1 MHIHLKWR
9 SLLSHPSSFSG
20 PWPRW
25 WMSHCRTCRRGSP
38 QNPPRPRAASPT
50 SRPDAADAA
59 CQKGSSGALET
70 KLFGG
75 AATHSTK
82 NGDDLGMVY
91 LHVYC
96 GVYTFTMYT
105 STLDAPVLSQICMVR
120 HLRLALTGGENKST
134 LTIRTHGNR
143 IVRINMCALYAHID
157 IQLYM
162 IVNMHFTSAFA
173 FAYIICVFR
182 CPFKVQS
189 PFYRTWD
196 QSHLPGSFC

>member
-1 MHIHLKWR
+1 
-9 SLLSHPSSFSG
+9 
-20 PWPRW
+20 
-25 WMSHCRTCRRGSP
+25 
-38 QNPPRPRAASPT
+38 
-50 SRPDAADAA
+50 
-59 CQKGSSGALET
+59 
-70 KLFGG
+70 
-75 AATHSTK
+75 
-82 NGDDLGMVY
+82 
-91 LHVYC
+91 
-96 GVYTFTMYT
+96 
-105 STLDAPVLSQICMVR
+105 MVR

-196 QSHLPGSFC
+196 QSHLPGSFCWVLSVEGGCPVPRCSKWSWFHLTFPMMISLIWGFRMFKLTAQACWWILWGITVQSVFGQASKPLK

>member
-1 MHIHLKWR
+1 MHMHLKWR

-75 AATHSTK
+75 AATHSTRM
-82 NGDDLGMVY
+82 GMTWGWFIYMFIV
-91 LHVYC
+91 
-96 GVYTFTMYT
+96 GYTH
-105 STLDAPVLSQICMVR
+105 SLCILVV
-120 HLRLALTGGENKST
+120 
-134 LTIRTHGNR
+134 
-143 IVRINMCALYAHID
+143 
-157 IQLYM
+157 
-162 IVNMHFTSAFA
+162 
-173 FAYIICVFR
+173 
-182 CPFKVQS
+182 
-189 PFYRTWD
+189 
-196 QSHLPGSFC
+196 